1 MKILDRALVLALF
14 ILVAV
19 VAPRSQAQTNAQ
31 KTEPTAAAPSVAG
44 SATDT
49 QKKNIQSY
57 IDLMRKDVRQQKA
70 EYMGSVMV
78 LSAADAAKFWPIY
91 SDYDVELTKLNNQ
104 RVETIKQYVTDY
116 NNMTDDE
123 ADQLIQKSMAYQKQ
137 RAELLDKT
145 YEKVKQALGGITA
158 ARFAL
163 IEHQL
168 LLLIDLQ
175 IVSSLPI
182 VGQS

>member
-1 MKILDRALVLALF
+1 MKILNRVLLFALFILALVLA
-14 ILVAV
+14 
-19 VAPRSQAQTNAQ
+19 PRGQAQTSPQ
-31 KTEPTAAAPSVAG
+31 KTEPAAATPSAKG

-49 QKKNIQSY
+49 QKKNIQAY

-70 EYMGSVMV
+70 EYMGSVMI

-91 SDYDVELTKLNNQ
+91 SEYDVELTKLNNQ
-104 RVETIKQYVTDY
+104 RVETIKQYVADY
-116 NNMTDDE
+116 EHLTDDE
-123 ADQLIQKSMAYQKQ
+123 ADRLIQKSIAYQKQ
-137 RAELLDKT
+137 RAVLVDTT

-163 IEHQL
+163 VEHQL

-182 VGQS
+182 AGQS

>member
-1 MKILDRALVLALF
+1 MKILNRVLLLALF
-14 ILVAV
+14 VLAVAL
-19 VAPRSQAQTNAQ
+19 APRGQAQTSPQ
-31 KTEPTAAAPSVAG
+31 KTEPPAAPSATG
-44 SATDT
+44 PATDT
-49 QKKNIQSY
+49 QKKNIQAY

-104 RVETIKQYVTDY
+104 RVETIKQYVADY
-116 NNMTDDE
+116 DHMTDDE

-137 RAELLDKT
+137 RAQLLDKT
-145 YEKVKQALGGITA
+145 YEQVKQALGGITA

-163 IEHQL
+163 VEHQL

>member
-1 MKILDRALVLALF
+1 MKILHRVLLLALF
-14 ILVAV
+14 ILVAG
-19 VAPRSQAQTNAQ
+19 VAPRGQGQTNAQ
-31 KTEPTAAAPSVAG
+31 KTEPKAAAPSAAA

-57 IDLMRKDVRQQKA
+57 IELMRSDVRQQKA
-70 EYMGSVMV
+70 EVMGSVMV

-91 SDYDVELTKLNNQ
+91 SDYDAELTKLNNQ
-104 RVETIKQYVTDY
+104 RVETIKQYVADY
-116 NNMTDDE
+116 NQMTDDE

-163 IEHQL
+163 VEHQL

>member
-1 MKILDRALVLALF
+1 MKTLDRVLLLAVF
-14 ILVAV
+14 ILVAT
-19 VAPRSQAQTNAQ
+19 VAPRGQAQENAQ
-31 KTEPTAAAPSVAG
+31 KTEPKAAAPSA
-44 SATDT
+44 SDT
-49 QKKNIQSY
+49 QKKNIQAY
-57 IDLMRKDVRQQKA
+57 IELMRKDVRQQKA

-91 SDYDVELTKLNNQ
+91 SEYDVELTKLNNQ
-104 RVETIKQYVTDY
+104 RVETIKQYVADY
-116 NNMTDDE
+116 EHMTDDE

-137 RAELLDKT
+137 RAQLLDKT
-145 YEKVKQALGGITA
+145 YEQVKQALGGITA

-163 IEHQL
+163 VEHQL

>member
-1 MKILDRALVLALF
+1 MKTLNRVLLLALF
-14 ILVAV
+14 VLVVAV
-19 VAPRSQAQTNAQ
+19 TPRIQAQTSPP
-31 KTEPTAAAPSVAG
+31 KTEPKATASSATG

-49 QKKNIQSY
+49 QKKNIQAY

-70 EYMGSVMV
+70 EIMGSVMV
-78 LSAADAAKFWPIY
+78 LNAADAAKFWPIY
-91 SDYDVELTKLNNQ
+91 SDYDTELTKLNNQ
-104 RVETIKQYVTDY
+104 RVETIKQYVADY
-116 NNMTDDE
+116 EHLTDDE
-123 ADQLIQKSMAYQKQ
+123 ADQLIQRSVAYQKQ
-137 RAELLDKT
+137 RAELVDKT
-145 YEKVKQALGGITA
+145 YEKVKQSLGGITA
-158 ARFAL
+158 ARFAM

>member
-1 MKILDRALVLALF
+1 MNILNRVLLFALF
-14 ILVAV
+14 ILVAP
-19 VAPRSQAQTNAQ
+19 VAPGSQAQASPQ
-31 KTEPTAAAPSVAG
+31 KTEPKATAPAVAG
-44 SATDT
+44 SAADT
-49 QKKNIQSY
+49 QKKNIQAY
-57 IDLMRKDVRQQKA
+57 IDLMRNDVRQQKA
-70 EYMGSVMV
+70 EIMGSVMV

-91 SDYDVELTKLNNQ
+91 SEYDVELTKLNDH
-104 RVETIKQYVTDY
+104 RAETIKQYVADY
-116 NNMTDDE
+116 RQMTDDE
-123 ADQLIQKSMAYQKQ
+123 ADQLIQKSAAYQKQ

-163 IEHQL
+163 VEHQL

-182 VGQS
+182 IGQS

>member
-1 MKILDRALVLALF
+1 MKLLNRVLLLALF
-14 ILVAV
+14 ILVVA
-19 VAPRSQAQTNAQ
+19 VAPRGQAQTSPQ
-31 KTEPTAAAPSVAG
+31 KTEPTAAPASAAG

-49 QKKNIQSY
+49 QKKNIQAY

-70 EYMGSVMV
+70 ELMGSVMI

-91 SDYDVELTKLNNQ
+91 SAYDAELTKLNNQ
-104 RVETIKQYVTDY
+104 RVETIKQYVADY
-116 NNMTDDE
+116 EHMTDDE
-123 ADQLIQKSMAYQKQ
+123 ADQLIQKSMVYQKQ
-137 RAELLDKT
+137 RAQLLDKT
-145 YEKVKQALGGITA
+145 YEQVKQALGGITA

-163 IEHQL
+163 VEHQL